1 MGCRSRRS
9 CIDVERLESRTLFS
23 SSYNIVDLG
32 VQAGA
37 SLNNDVQLGALA
49 AAGLNNRGEVLVRG
63 ATMSSSLV
71 YQDGQ
76 LTPMSTYSPKLAK
89 HRQALPLFID
99 DAGDIVGT
107 FYAGHT
113 TRAALPGMHSGFTE
127 LPMTDVFLFDGK
139 HFKDI
144 GIGTPLGVA
153 GSGVVAGTTNEL
165 FPSFGWEGSD
175 KGFLYFHGRRKTFA
189 PWPVP
194 VNAHGDCL
202 LGNAI
207 YVAATRKTT
216 TLSQDD
222 SLEGALINDS
232 DQVVGQDSLTLKW
245 FVVSS
250 TGQITQLGTLGLYS
264 AAVAM
269 NDSGAIVGTAHT
281 SSGSSPFLDANGS
294 MEDLNSLAPPSETGW
309 TLTGV
314 TSINNSGQIL
324 ASGVSAPGGATH
336 QLLLLPTG

>member
-1 MGCRSRRS
+1 MGCRSKRC
-9 CIDVERLESRTLFS
+9 CIGIERLESRTLFS
-23 SSYNIVDLG
+23 SSYNVVDLG
-32 VQAGA
+32 VGVYRNPYTDLDAQVLA
-37 SLNNDVQLGALA
+37 SLNNRGDVLINGT
-49 AAGLNNRGEVLVRG
+49 
-63 ATMSSSLV
+63 TMSSSSV
-71 YQDGQ
+71 YQNGQ
-76 LTPMSTYSPKLAK
+76 LTPMSTYAPKLVK
-89 HRQALPLFID
+89 HRKALPLFID
-99 DAGDIVGT
+99 DAGDIIGT
-107 FYAGHT
+107 FYAGHFA
-113 TRAALPGMHSGFTE
+113 RAQEGPHSYGTIKIAI
-127 LPMTDVFLFDGK
+127 TDVFLFDGK

-144 GIGTPLGVA
+144 GIGTPQAVA
-153 GSGVVAGTTNEL
+153 GSGVVAGTTDA
-165 FPSFGWEGSD
+165 FIPGMGGYGSN
-175 KGFLYFHGRRKTFA
+175 KAFLYFHGRRKTFA

-269 NDSGAIVGTAHT
+269 NDSGAIVGTADT
-281 SSGSSPFLDANGS
+281 SSGNYPFLDANGS
-294 MEDLNSLAPPSETGW
+294 IEDLNSLAPPSETGW

-314 TSINNSGQIL
+314 RSINNSGQIL

-336 QLLLLPTG
+336 QLLLLPAG